1 MVSKIPKNEKPD
13 DGPPYLFM
21 LLQKCER
28 YNIDYNLMCDL
39 NYNDLKALII
49 EYDIQ
54 SVKEYFRSKQKALD
68 NARGVEIVDATD
80 EDVARLHQRK

>member
-1 MVSKIPKNEKPD
+1 
-13 DGPPYLFM
+13 M

-54 SVKEYFRSKQKALD
+54 SVKEYFRSKQKDLD
-68 NARGVEIVDATD
+68 NARDVEIVDATD